1 MKFAGSKRRIS
12 LKKIIT
18 SRTIALHDYNAKVT
32 IQNAMRMFYA
42 KRSHVD
48 GINFEFIIL
57 FFYCLLYAK
66 INLLYLSCRDKLL
79 Q

>member
-57 FFYCLLYAK
+57 FFLLFTLRENQLV
-66 INLLYLSCRDKLL
+66 IFIVP
-79 Q
+79 